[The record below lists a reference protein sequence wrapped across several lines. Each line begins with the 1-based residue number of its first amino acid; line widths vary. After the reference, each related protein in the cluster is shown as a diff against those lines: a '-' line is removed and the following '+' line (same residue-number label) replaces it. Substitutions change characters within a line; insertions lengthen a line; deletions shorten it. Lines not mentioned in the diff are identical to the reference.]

1 MAIVIAFVLF
11 LLTFSLGYVL
21 LRARRSAAA
30 RRRQAAPEEKKKDAD
45 AAGEKE
51 KPRPAG
57 RWGVSKDSY
66 CYPKINDMMDYE
78 FVKVVQVDEKLR
90 PVFKK
95 KEELPPLPGPG
106 EETAETPAGRPRFSA
121 ISSEQQSDES
131 GNVIEEVP
139 DEGKT
144 VPAVAD
150 PDGEDEY
157 ESSIDAETARDLEN
171 LGDSFNPWQS
181 KDYDS
186 SYYDQIIEQNLNDF
200 PETID
205 EPDEVSEEARNM
217 ARENENFREL
227 YSDLMKLRSETIDS
241 DAGSDILEQ
250 LENMGPESD
259 DDIPEID

>member
-30 RRRQAAPEEKKKDAD
+30 ARRGKTLKEKKENE
-45 AAGEKE
+45 GNTQKE

-57 RWGVSKDSY
+57 RWGVCKDSY

-95 KEELPPLPGPG
+95 KEDLSQPGQ
-106 EETAETPAGRPRFSA
+106 EEKNTETPAIRPSISA
-121 ISSEQQSDES
+121 VSSEQRNDES

-139 DEGKT
+139 EESK
-144 VPAVAD
+144 PAPVED
-150 PDGEDEY
+150 DEY
-157 ESSIDAETARDLEN
+157 ESSIDAATARDLEN

-181 KDYDS
+181 KDYDN

-217 ARENENFREL
+217 ARENQNFNEL

-250 LENMGPESD
+250 LENMGPDSD
-259 DDIPEID
+259 DVPEID

>member
-30 RRRQAAPEEKKKDAD
+30 ARRGKTQKEKKED
-45 AAGEKE
+45 GENAQKE

-78 FVKVVQVDEKLR
+78 FVKVIQVDEKLR
-90 PVFKK
+90 PAFKK
-95 KEELPPLPGPG
+95 KEDLPQPGP
-106 EETAETPAGRPRFSA
+106 EEENTGTPAVRPGISA
-121 ISSEQQSDES
+121 VSSEQRNDES

-139 DEGKT
+139 EEPK
-144 VPAVAD
+144 PAPVED
-150 PDGEDEY
+150 DEY
-157 ESSIDAETARDLEN
+157 ESSIDAATARDLEN

-181 KDYDS
+181 KDYDN

-217 ARENENFREL
+217 ARENQNFNEL

-250 LENMGPESD
+250 LENMGPDSD
-259 DDIPEID
+259 DGVPEIDY